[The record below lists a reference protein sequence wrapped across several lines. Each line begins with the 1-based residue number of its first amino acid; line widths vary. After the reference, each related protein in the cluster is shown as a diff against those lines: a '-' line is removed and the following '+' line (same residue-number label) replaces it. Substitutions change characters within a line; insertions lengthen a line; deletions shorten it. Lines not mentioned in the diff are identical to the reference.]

1 MPRYTAVLDACVL
14 VPIALADTLLRVA
27 EKGLYR
33 PLWSDR
39 ILAEAQAATEEI
51 HPGMDAG
58 KRFAQMREAFEDALV
73 TGWEELEPGIRLPD
87 QDDRHVLAAAIRG
100 GAHGIITANAK
111 DFPATALEPL
121 GLEAV
126 RPDDFLL
133 DQLDLS
139 PPTILQIIREQAAR
153 TRRPP
158 LTPRDLATLLGRAG
172 VPVDRLCRVRTM
184 ACIPELSRKPTLARS
199 IIRRSGL
206 LPTRLSRFPKRLGR

>member
-33 PLWSDR
+33 PLWSGR

-51 HPGMDAG
+51 HPGIDAA
-58 KRFAQMREAFEDALV
+58 KRFAQMREAFDDALV
-73 TGWEELEPGIRLPD
+73 SGWEELEGGLSLPD

-100 GAHGIITANAK
+100 GAQAITANAK
-111 DFPATALEPL
+111 DFPAAALAPL

-126 RPDDFLL
+126 HPDDFLL

-139 PPTILQIIREQAAR
+139 PPTILQVIREQAAR

-172 VPVDRLCRVRTM
+172 VPGFADELLRRM
-184 ACIPELSRKPTLARS
+184 ASPLHGT
-199 IIRRSGL
+199 
-206 LPTRLSRFPKRLGR
+206 

>member
-39 ILAEAQAATEEI
+39 ILAEAQAAIEEI
-51 HPGMDAG
+51 HPGIDAG
-58 KRFAQMREAFEDALV
+58 KRFAQMREAFDDALV
-73 TGWEELEPGIRLPD
+73 TGWEELQSGIRLPD
-87 QDDRHVLAAAIRG
+87 QDDRHVVAAAVRG
-100 GAHGIITANAK
+100 GAQGIITANVR

-126 RPDDFLL
+126 HPDDFLL

-139 PPTILQIIREQAAR
+139 PPTILQVIREQAAR

-172 VPVDRLCRVRTM
+172 VPGFADEILRLM
-184 ACIPELSRKPTLARS
+184 ANPLDGT
-199 IIRRSGL
+199 
-206 LPTRLSRFPKRLGR
+206 